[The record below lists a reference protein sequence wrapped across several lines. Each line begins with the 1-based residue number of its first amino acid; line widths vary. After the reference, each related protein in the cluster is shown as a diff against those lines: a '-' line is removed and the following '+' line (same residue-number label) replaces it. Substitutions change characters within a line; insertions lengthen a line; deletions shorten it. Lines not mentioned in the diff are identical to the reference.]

1 MTALTKWKAAAYL
14 AAIFLAGSVSG
25 WVAGTT
31 WARQAAQ
38 HRPHPREVVSTFRER
53 TRSLNLTPEQVSQI
67 DAIATR
73 SAAEFNAINEE
84 SMQRARACFSN
95 RHAQVCSLFNP
106 TQREQFEA
114 IERERKNRWI
124 GKPPDHWRPPPPP
137 PQGPPR

>member
-1 MTALTKWKAAAYL
+1 
-14 AAIFLAGSVSG
+14 
-25 WVAGTT
+25 
-31 WARQAAQ
+31 
-38 HRPHPREVVSTFRER
+38 
-53 TRSLNLTPEQVSQI
+53 LNLTPEQVSQI

-95 RHAQVCSLFNP
+95 RHAQVCSLLNP